1 MSRVEGVKDGAQK
14 ALNKVTETAAAAGA
28 AFMQQNTAT
37 QTKIITIIIVVTL
50 IIAFGIHMYSMA
62 TYRTKHCNMMS
73 NIYTEAGHV
82 ASIDTTAT
90 GFADHPLRDYYIKTA
105 YNCCAINKFKNTYV
119 DTCALKEVIG
129 QGVRALDFQIFSVD
143 NLPVISVSS
152 ISCDYSDT
160 NTDQLCYNIK
170 ESYNTVNFADAMS
183 VVADYA
189 FNGTLCP
196 NPNDPLILHL
206 RINSTNNSI
215 YSDMTDI
222 LKDKLSTKLLG
233 KKYSYEYNG
242 DNFAAVK
249 ISNLVNK
256 VIIIVDKSNP
266 HFEDTPL
273 KELVNICSNSVYMR
287 ALREYDVKNT
297 PDFKELTDFNRNYLT
312 MALPDVSANNTNPS
326 PARAMSYGVQ
336 MTAMCYQNYDEQ
348 LDFYETFFRDAGH
361 AFVLKPESLHAIP
374 LNLTTPEEQTVNVNE
389 SVVVDAGV
397 AGTYSI

>member
-1 MSRVEGVKDGAQK
+1 M
-14 ALNKVTETAAAAGA
+14 
-28 AFMQQNTAT
+28 
-37 QTKIITIIIVVTL
+37 
-50 IIAFGIHMYSMA
+50 
-62 TYRTKHCNMMS
+62 
-73 NIYTEAGHV
+73 
-82 ASIDTTAT
+82 
-90 GFADHPLRDYYIKTA
+90 
-105 YNCCAINKFKNTYV
+105 
-119 DTCALKEVIG
+119 
-129 QGVRALDFQIFSVD
+129 
-143 NLPVISVSS
+143 
-152 ISCDYSDT
+152 
-160 NTDQLCYNIK
+160 
-170 ESYNTVNFADAMS
+170 
-183 VVADYA
+183 
-189 FNGTLCP
+189 
-196 NPNDPLILHL
+196 
-206 RINSTNNSI
+206 
-215 YSDMTDI
+215 
-222 LKDKLSTKLLG
+222 
-233 KKYSYEYNG
+233 
-242 DNFAAVK
+242 
-249 ISNLVNK
+249 NK